1 MEYASPVWH
10 SGLTTSEATTLE
22 RLQARMARTILRAP
36 WDTSKS
42 IMLATLEWPS
52 LRWRCAVACMSLF
65 HRLMTLKLTTGERDR
80 PFPDVIPF
88 NTVST
93 SSNRQHR
100 KPHQILLPNIRSQ
113 AYLKSYLVQAAI
125 AWNTHSPILCRQS
138 HLQTPSALLSRNT
151 GMILNITLILT
162 PFLLSPKTFR

>member
-1 MEYASPVWH
+1 MECASPVWH

-52 LRWRCAVACMSLF
+52 LRWRRAVVCMSLF
-65 HRLMTLKLTTGERDR
+65 YRLMTLKLTAGKHDR

-100 KPHQILLPNIRSQ
+100 KPHQILLPNIRPQ
-113 AYLKSYLVQAAI
+113 VYLKSYLVQAAI
-125 AWNTHSPILCRQS
+125 AWNALPNSLQTTS
-138 HLQTPSALLSRNT
+138 HLQTPSAVLSRNT